1 MKWNKYRLKTTTQAS
16 DFVCSILIDLGIT
29 GMEVED
35 NIQLTEEE
43 KKAQFIDYLAD
54 LPEDD
59 GTAYVSFYTEEDSQ
73 DADNEKLLDTLR
85 EKLKEAKSFLDVGE
99 GTIEKTMTEDVDWV
113 NNWKKYFK
121 SFTVD
126 NFFIKP
132 TWEELDESH
141 KNMEMIE
148 IDPGTAFGTGKHDTT
163 QLCIKQLIKYVKP
176 GDKVLDLGCGSGILS
191 IVAKKL
197 GAAEVTMTD
206 IDPAAIEAV
215 GENFAVNKMLMDD
228 VEVLAGNVLEDTK
241 MQKKFETEKYDIVVA
256 NILADVIIPIA
267 GIVDRFLKPNGIFIS
282 SGIIYMKEDDVKEAV
297 KNKVTFSEI
306 SKFPPVKRDLA
317 LLVDASVQF
326 AEIEK
331 VAYDTERKLLKDVY
345 LFDVY
350 EGKNLESGKKSYA
363 VSFIL
368 QDETKTLNDK
378 QIESIMNRII
388 GNLQQK
394 LNAKLR

>member
-1 MKWNKYRLKTTTQAS
+1 MKWNKYKLKTTTQAE
-16 DFVCSILIDLGIT
+16 DFVSGVLMELGIS
-29 GMEVED
+29 GIQVED
-35 NIQLTEEE
+35 NVQISQEDKE
-43 KKAQFIDYLAD
+43 KQFIDYLAD

-59 GTAYVSFYTEEDSQ
+59 GTAYISFYTEED
-73 DADNEKLLDTLR
+73 DNAEQLLDQLR
-85 EKLKEAKSFLDVGE
+85 EKLKEAKSFINVGE
-99 GTIEKTMTEDVDWV
+99 GSIEKSTTEDVDWV

-121 SFTVD
+121 SFTVGE
-126 NFFIKP
+126 FFIKP
-132 TWEELDESH
+132 TWEEVDEEH
-141 KNMEMIE
+141 KGMKMIE

-297 KNKVTFSEI
+297 K
-306 SKFPPVKRDLA
+306 
-317 LLVDASVQF
+317 
-326 AEIEK
+326 
-331 VAYDTERKLLKDVY
+331 
-345 LFDVY
+345 
-350 EGKNLESGKKSYA
+350 KNE
-363 VSFIL
+363 
-368 QDETKTLNDK
+368 
-378 QIESIMNRII
+378 
-388 GNLQQK
+388 NLQLTDVVKQGDWRAVM
-394 LNAKLR
+394 AKLQ

>member
-29 GMEVED
+29 DMEVED

-141 KNMEMIE
+141 KDMEMIE

-297 KNKVTFSEI
+297 K
-306 SKFPPVKRDLA
+306 
-317 LLVDASVQF
+317 
-326 AEIEK
+326 
-331 VAYDTERKLLKDVY
+331 
-345 LFDVY
+345 
-350 EGKNLESGKKSYA
+350 KNE
-363 VSFIL
+363 
-368 QDETKTLNDK
+368 
-378 QIESIMNRII
+378 
-388 GNLQQK
+388 NLQLTDVVKQGDWRAVM
-394 LNAKLR
+394 AKLQ

>member
-1 MKWNKYRLKTTTQAS
+1 
-16 DFVCSILIDLGIT
+16 
-29 GMEVED
+29 MEVED

-141 KNMEMIE
+141 KDMEMIE

-241 MQKKFETEKYDIVVA
+241 MQKKFEAEKYDIVVA

-297 KNKVTFSEI
+297 K
-306 SKFPPVKRDLA
+306 
-317 LLVDASVQF
+317 
-326 AEIEK
+326 
-331 VAYDTERKLLKDVY
+331 
-345 LFDVY
+345 
-350 EGKNLESGKKSYA
+350 KNE
-363 VSFIL
+363 
-368 QDETKTLNDK
+368 
-378 QIESIMNRII
+378 
-388 GNLQQK
+388 NLQLTDVVKQGDWRAVM
-394 LNAKLR
+394 AKLQ

>member
-59 GTAYVSFYTEEDSQ
+59 GTAYVSFYTE
-73 DADNEKLLDTLR
+73 DNEKLLDTLR

-297 KNKVTFSEI
+297 K
-306 SKFPPVKRDLA
+306 
-317 LLVDASVQF
+317 
-326 AEIEK
+326 
-331 VAYDTERKLLKDVY
+331 
-345 LFDVY
+345 
-350 EGKNLESGKKSYA
+350 KNE
-363 VSFIL
+363 
-368 QDETKTLNDK
+368 
-378 QIESIMNRII
+378 
-388 GNLQQK
+388 NLQLTDVVKQGDWRAVM
-394 LNAKLR
+394 AKLQ